1 MFGRE
6 QLNINIKTFK
16 TSGVDAG
23 SVQSVGT
30 TQFIAEKKPVNESKR
45 DFAQAAGGTGNGTIE
60 DMKAGGNGSP
70 INGVPV
76 IGGPAVEIN
85 GETVKV
91 APFLERKCR
100 IQHWRAYDNAARQLV
115 KNYGLYY
122 TYANTDNN

>member
-1 MFGRE
+1 MRQ
-6 QLNINIKTFK
+6 QLNINFKTFK

-30 TQFIAEKKPVNESKR
+30 TMFIDERKVVNLSKR
-45 DFAQAAGGTGNGTIE
+45 DFSAAAAGTGNGTIE

-70 INGVPV
+70 INGIPV
-76 IGGPAVEIN
+76 IGGPAVEID
-85 GETVKV
+85 GVAVKV
-91 APFLERKCR
+91 APFINDKCR
-100 IQHWRAYDNAARQLV
+100 LEHWRAMDNAARQLV